1 MFQRSILVIGL
12 LIAAAGCSSSDS
24 GGAKGQDKMKE
35 YSTPQNYA
43 MVVGTV
49 KARGG
54 APLGDVQVSVGGLK
68 VTTNNQGYFALAQI
82 PENPNTVVNFRKD
95 SFVPNT
101 KTLHTRVGESS
112 FLEVEMSPGAAAANF
127 DSVQGVNANNG
138 SARVIIPPDSLV
150 LPDGR
155 PYSGPAKI
163 SVTPFD
169 PSTPEGHKAF
179 PGNFLGVQAD
189 GEVIPFRSLGFV
201 DITPTTPD
209 GTPLQLKEGAE
220 AEIEV
225 PIGGALLNSAPDS
238 LPLWFFNTQDG
249 QWHEEGVAVRSGN
262 IYRSKVRHFSIW
274 NCDVGLRRAHVIGRV
289 VNCGE
294 DGLPVKGARVTIQ
307 NVFAGW
313 TSGESSTPAD
323 GTFRIPVNAGEPV
336 TLWAD
341 KGGQKSTVKNFTAP
355 GRNEIYD
362 VGDICLGV
370 PKVQIVLTWGIQP
383 VDLDAH
389 LTIPTA
395 PARGHV
401 FFGTKNTGN
410 ANLDTDDTSSFGP
423 EIISIFKL
431 HTGTYRY
438 SVHHF
443 AGEGNISSSKA
454 HVHMTIEGQGI
465 FQMDPPGN
473 AKGRGDLWVL
483 WDFEVRDGRVINIL
497 PRSSLVDAQVARE
510 KNTLNP

>member
-1 MFQRSILVIGL
+1 MTRFYL
-12 LIAAAGCSSSDS
+12 LSALLALTIGCSSSTS
-24 GGAKGQDKMKE
+24 GPGGGGNKKLEE

-49 KARGG
+49 KNPEGS
-54 APLGDVQVSVGGLK
+54 PIGDVEVSVGGLK
-68 VTTNNQGYFALAQI
+68 VSTNNQGYFALAQI
-82 PENPNTVVNFRKD
+82 PENPATVVNFKKAT
-95 SFVPNT
+95 FIPQT
-101 KTLHTRVGESS
+101 KRLHTRIGESS
-112 FLEVEMSPGAAAANF
+112 FLEVTLAPQAGAATFSAGA
-127 DSVQGVNANNG
+127 GVNASNG
-138 SARVIIPPDSLV
+138 GARVIIPPGSLI
-150 LPDGR
+150 LPDGNA
-155 PYSGPAKI
+155 YTGPAKI
-163 SVTPFD
+163 SVTAFD
-169 PSTPEGHKAF
+169 PSTASGHKAF
-179 PGNFLGVQAD
+179 PGNFEGVQAD

-201 DITPTTPD
+201 DITPTTPE
-209 GTPLQLKEGAE
+209 GVPLQLREGAE

-225 PIGGALLNSAPDS
+225 PIGPSLLASAPDT

-274 NCDVGLRRAHVIGRV
+274 NCDVGLRRAWVIGRV
-289 VNCGE
+289 INCTE
-294 DGLPVKGARVTIQ
+294 DGRPVKGARVTIQ

-313 TSGESSTPAD
+313 SSGESSTPDD
-323 GTFRIPVNAGEPV
+323 GTFRIPVNANEPV
-336 TLWAD
+336 NLWAD
-341 KGGQKSTVKNFTAP
+341 KGGLKSAVKNFTAP
-355 GRNEIYD
+355 GRDQTYD

-395 PARGHV
+395 NQRSHL
-401 FFGTKNTGN
+401 FFSRKNIGN

-423 EIISIFKL
+423 EIVSVFKL
-431 HTGTYRY
+431 HNGMYRY

-443 AGEGNISSSKA
+443 SGEGNISTSKA

-473 AKGRGDLWVL
+473 ARGRGDLWVL
-483 WDFEVRDGRVINIL
+483 WDFEVRDGRVVNIL
-497 PRSSLVDAQVARE
+497 PRANMVEAAAAGQ
-510 KNTLNP
+510 KYNP